1 MEALDLTHDAK
12 AAVELYDEVLRIG
25 RLIRDADLV
34 AGALAG
40 KGTHCRLGRYEGL
53 RLVDESMIDAVSGL
67 LGPFATAKVYC
78 VTIGLCQAVGDIR
91 RAGEWTEQA
100 VVCASRPGMGDFP
113 GDCQMHRAEIARLRG
128 DWRPQSPHYA
138 LNGVVGTLGSVARR

>member
-1 MEALDLTHDAK
+1 MEALDFTHDAT

-25 RLIRDADLV
+25 QLIRDADLV

-40 KGTHCRLGRYEGL
+40 KGTALVRLGRVSEGL

-100 VVCASRPGMGDFP
+100 VVVLEPAGD
-113 GDCQMHRAEIARLRG
+113 G
-128 DWRPQSPHYA
+128 
-138 LNGVVGTLGSVARR
+138 